1 MNPFLTKWLV
11 LLPILIPFV
20 SSSFLLLFR
29 RQVTDSSQNLQRQR
43 NIGIFTGVLQLIAAL
58 LLLQQV
64 LTHGIL
70 NVQSG
75 NWPVPFGISFVADGL
90 SSLMVLIVA
99 AMALAVNIFGLSDIT
114 ESRQNFSFQ
123 AIYLLLIAALSG
135 AFLTGDLFN
144 LYVWFEILLISSFVL
159 LSLGNERMQLRGA
172 VNYVLINL
180 IASSLFLTATGLL
193 YGHTGSLNMAD
204 IAVRLS
210 EVPTDITN
218 VLAILFLVAFGMK
231 AALFPL
237 FFWLPPSYPAP
248 PVAISAVFA
257 GLLTKVGVYAL
268 IRVFTMFFVYDIEFT
283 HTILLWLS
291 GLTIIVGV
299 LSAIVQ
305 DDIRKIISF
314 HLIAQVGYMI
324 AGLAFYTDL
333 GLRATIFYFIE
344 DIVVMTN
351 LFLLAGLIARYGGSF
366 KLSKLGNLYRDRP
379 YLAIL
384 FALSAFSLGGIP
396 PLSGFWAKL
405 MIIQASFDKGHLLFT
420 LILLFGA
427 FVTLFSM
434 ARIWREAFLK
444 KNSAVEVQQP
454 ELFDGTASSRR
465 NFYTP
470 VIALTA
476 LTLII
481 SFFPQPFYRF
491 SANVSAELLE
501 PTRYINH
508 MFSETNTAS
517 PFADKYAE
525 DKYDDAEDAKEEK
538 PEGDSE

>member
-1 MNPFLTKWLV
+1 
-11 LLPILIPFV
+11 
-20 SSSFLLLFR
+20 
-29 RQVTDSSQNLQRQR
+29 
-43 NIGIFTGVLQLIAAL
+43 
-58 LLLQQV
+58 
-64 LTHGIL
+64 
-70 NVQSG
+70 
-75 NWPVPFGISFVADGL
+75 
-90 SSLMVLIVA
+90 MVLITA

-123 AIYLLLIAALSG
+123 AIYLLLIASITG

-159 LSLGNERMQLRGA
+159 LALGNERMQLRGA

-180 IASSLFLTATGLL
+180 IASSLFLAATGLL

-210 EVPTDITN
+210 EVPTNTTN

-237 FFWLPPSYPAP
+237 FFWLPPAYPAP
-248 PVAISAVFA
+248 PVAISAIFA

-291 GLTIIVGV
+291 GLTIVVGV

-314 HLIAQVGYMI
+314 HLIAQVGYML

-351 LFLLAGLIARYGGSF
+351 LFLLTGLIARYGGSF
-366 KLSKLGNLYRDRP
+366 KLSQLGNLYRDRP
-379 YLAIL
+379 YLAII
-384 FALSAFSLGGIP
+384 FAISAFSLGGIP

-405 MIIQASFDKGHLLFT
+405 MIIQASLDKGMLLFT
-420 LILLFGA
+420 IVLLFGA
-427 FVTLFSM
+427 FITLFSM

-444 KNSAVEVQQP
+444 KTDEAYEQQP
-454 ELFDGTASSRR
+454 ELFDGTARSRR
-465 NFYTP
+465 NFYAP

-476 LTLII
+476 LTLVI

-491 SANVSAELLE
+491 SKNVSAELLE
-501 PTRYINH
+501 PSRYINH
-508 MFSETNTAS
+508 MFSEANTKS
-517 PFADKYAE
+517 PFEDKYAE
-525 DKYDDAEDAKEEK
+525 GDEKKAEDGYEDKKVNETKGE
-538 PEGDSE
+538 SE